1 MKTPKPIEVIYSL
14 PYLAAWI
21 FLIIYICIF
30 RWSYIKTILYKYVID
45 KEDVKNDVNNFIYKY
60 IVVMEKMKPH
70 IIGVSWI
77 LILLL
82 IFK

>member
-1 MKTPKPIEVIYSL
+1 MKVPKIIKIIYGL

-21 FLIIYICIF
+21 FLAIYLSIF
-30 RWSYIKTILYKYVID
+30 RWRHIKTILDKYVID
-45 KEDVKNDVNNFIYKY
+45 KEDVKQDVNNFIYEY
-60 IVVMEKMKPH
+60 IVIMEKMKPH